1 MKKKTK
7 NVVNFIEGLHNYI
20 INDRSFRKNTST
32 KSEVEIQREIRPLIL
47 DYLEEYFKNKGYKDY
62 KKKAYSSF
70 YWEGQEGNFE
80 KERVPLFGSKNYPDF
95 IITCPYLIA
104 VEYKQSDSG
113 SLVKQGIGQSLMH
126 TLSED
131 FHYVYLLFHDQNKDK
146 RIEESVNNEGRELYV
161 INRMWKDN
169 NVMVK
174 FV

>member
-1 MKKKTK
+1 
-7 NVVNFIEGLHNYI
+7 
-20 INDRSFRKNTST
+20 
-32 KSEVEIQREIRPLIL
+32 
-47 DYLEEYFKNKGYKDY
+47 
-62 KKKAYSSF
+62 
-70 YWEGQEGNFE
+70 
-80 KERVPLFGSKNYPDF
+80 
-95 IITCPYLIA
+95 
-104 VEYKQSDSG
+104 
-113 SLVKQGIGQSLMH
+113 MH